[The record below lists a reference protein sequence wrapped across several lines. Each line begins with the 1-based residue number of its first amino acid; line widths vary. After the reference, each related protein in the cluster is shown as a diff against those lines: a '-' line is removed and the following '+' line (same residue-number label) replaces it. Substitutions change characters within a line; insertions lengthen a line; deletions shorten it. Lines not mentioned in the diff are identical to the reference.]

1 MRQRVQWAMIIL
13 LVLGTVAGIAA
24 DSSRL
29 MAEIKA
35 SNRAQTWEFTI
46 PVRYFPG
53 YNVDFDG
60 GSSVDLNDDLGW
72 GFGFGYNFNE
82 KLNLNFEFAW
92 MSANYKATFASAEAP
107 PIADFTASGT
117 YDASSST
124 VNLTYYFMPKTFTP
138 YISGGV
144 GWTWIDSNI
153 PVGPPQGFC
162 WWDPWYG
169 QVCSGYQPTAEES
182 GWSYGFGLG
191 VRFEPKESFFLR
203 VGANDNWQDFGGHA
217 GTTDFWSYRLD
228 LGWRF

>member
-1 MRQRVQWAMIIL
+1 
-13 LVLGTVAGIAA
+13 TVSVISA
-24 DSSRL
+24 DSSMLR
-29 MAEIKA
+29 AEIKA

-124 VNLTYYFMPKTFTP
+124 VTLTY
-138 YISGGV
+138 
-144 GWTWIDSNI
+144 
-153 PVGPPQGFC
+153 
-162 WWDPWYG
+162 
-169 QVCSGYQPTAEES
+169 
-182 GWSYGFGLG
+182 
-191 VRFEPKESFFLR
+191 
-203 VGANDNWQDFGGHA
+203 
-217 GTTDFWSYRLD
+217 
-228 LGWRF
+228 